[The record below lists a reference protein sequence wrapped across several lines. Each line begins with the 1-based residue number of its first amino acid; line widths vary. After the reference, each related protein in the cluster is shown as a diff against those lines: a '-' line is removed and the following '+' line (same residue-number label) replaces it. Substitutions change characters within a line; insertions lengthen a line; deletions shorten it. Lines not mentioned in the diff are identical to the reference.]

1 MDAPIL
7 FDGFEDAP
15 ELRDALLAYV
25 EVMAPTMTLAD
36 ARRLSACSLEPFRL
50 NMP

>member
-7 FDGFEDAP
+7 VDGFEDAP

-25 EVMAPTMTLAD
+25 EVVSRTMTLAD
-36 ARRLSACSLEPFRL
+36 ARRLYARSLEPPRL

>member
-25 EVMAPTMTLAD
+25 EVVAPMMTLAD
-36 ARRLSACSLEPFRL
+36 ARRLYARSVEATRL

>member
-7 FDGFEDAP
+7 FDGFENAP

-25 EVMAPTMTLAD
+25 EAVAGTMTLAD
-36 ARRLSACSLEPFRL
+36 ARRLYVRSLEPL
-50 NMP
+50 SS